1 MYLHLASQAKHS
13 NVISIW
19 RAENIVMNPQAE
31 MGWDECDKINTISI
45 QAS

>member
-1 MYLHLASQAKHS
+1 MHLHFASQAKHS

-19 RAENIVMNPQAE
+19 RAENIVMNPQAK
-31 MGWDECDKINTISI
+31 MGWNEFDKINSISI